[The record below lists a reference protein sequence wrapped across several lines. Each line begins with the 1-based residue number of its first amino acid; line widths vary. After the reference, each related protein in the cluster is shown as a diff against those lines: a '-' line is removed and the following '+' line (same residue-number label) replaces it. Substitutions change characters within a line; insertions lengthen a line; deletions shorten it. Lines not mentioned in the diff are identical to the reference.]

1 MSKKYNRRKFIEQF
15 GSGCAGIGATT
26 LLSSLTNLGL
36 ISSAAAANTRNS
48 MFTQTGSDYKA
59 LVCIMLAGGNDSY
72 NMLVPRGVDE
82 HADYAATRGDLAI
95 PREDLL
101 TINPTNT
108 SGREFGLNPNMPNTQ
123 SLFEAGNL
131 SFIAN
136 VGTLAAPTNI
146 TTFNNGSVGLPE
158 GLFSHADQQQ
168 HWYTSL
174 PDNRNAL
181 TGWGGRMADILQSV
195 NDNQNISMN
204 ISIGGSS
211 LLGAGNTVQSYPI
224 SDNGDGAILLDGSN
238 NNGFYESLKRQ
249 TFDSLLEETYA
260 NTLRRAYVNTI
271 RNATNNSF
279 EFASALS
286 NIPDSSVSYDGTG
299 DLGSDLQM
307 IARTIAARDT
317 LGMSKQTFFSR
328 TRGWDHHANILE
340 AHAEKLTELDV
351 ALKAFYDNLVE
362 LGIENN
368 VTTFVVSDFARTL
381 TSNGSGTDHAWG
393 GNVMVM
399 GGAVN
404 GQQILGQY
412 PDLYLGNERDLG
424 RGRLIP
430 TTSTDEYFAEL
441 ALWFGA
447 SSSDLDQ
454 ILPNINRFWTP
465 TTGNY
470 PIGFM
475 S

>member
-1 MSKKYNRRKFIEQF
+1 MSKKYNRRKFIQQF

-36 ISSAAAANTRNS
+36 ISSAAAANSRNT
-48 MFTQTGSDYKA
+48 MFAQTSSDYKA
-59 LVCIMLAGGNDSY
+59 LVCIMLAGGNDSF
-72 NMLVPRGVDE
+72 NMLIPRGVDE
-82 HADYAATRGDLAI
+82 YADYAATRGDLAI
-95 PREDLL
+95 PREELL
-101 TINPTNT
+101 AINPKNI
-108 SGREFGLNPNMPNTQ
+108 SDKEFGINPSMPKTQ

-131 SFIAN
+131 SFISN
-136 VGTLAAPTNI
+136 VGTLAEPTNL
-146 TTFNNGSVGLPE
+146 TTYGNGLVGLPE
-158 GLFSHADQQQ
+158 GLFSHSDQQQ
-168 HWYTSL
+168 HWYTSM
-174 PDNRNAL
+174 PDNRNAV
-181 TGWGGRMADILQSV
+181 TGWAGRMADILQSV
-195 NDNQNISMN
+195 NENQNISMN
-204 ISIGGSS
+204 ISIGGTLFGTGS
-211 LLGAGNTVQSYPI
+211 TVQSYPI
-224 SDNGDGAILLDGSN
+224 SDRGDGAILLDGAN

-260 NTLRRAYVNTI
+260 NTLRRAYVNTVK
-271 RNATNNSF
+271 NSTNNSF
-279 EFASALS
+279 EFSSALS
-286 NIPDSSVSYDGTG
+286 GVTTSSVDYSGGG
-299 DLGSDLQM
+299 DLGTDLQM
-307 IARTIAARDT
+307 IARSIAARDT

-328 TRGWDHHANILE
+328 TRGWDHHANFLE
-340 AHAEKLTELDV
+340 VHAEKLTELDN

-362 LGIENN
+362 LGVENN
-368 VTTFVVSDFARTL
+368 VTTFVVSDFGRTL

-393 GNVMVM
+393 GNVLVM
-399 GGAVN
+399 GGAVD

-412 PDLYLGNERDLG
+412 PDLFLGNDRDLG

-465 TTGNY
+465 TSVNY

>member
-1 MSKKYNRRKFIEQF
+1 
-15 GSGCAGIGATT
+15 
-26 LLSSLTNLGL
+26 
-36 ISSAAAANTRNS
+36 
-48 MFTQTGSDYKA
+48 
-59 LVCIMLAGGNDSY
+59 
-72 NMLVPRGVDE
+72 
-82 HADYAATRGDLAI
+82 
-95 PREDLL
+95 
-101 TINPTNT
+101 
-108 SGREFGLNPNMPNTQ
+108 
-123 SLFEAGNL
+123 
-131 SFIAN
+131 
-136 VGTLAAPTNI
+136 
-146 TTFNNGSVGLPE
+146 
-158 GLFSHADQQQ
+158 LFSHADQQQ

-204 ISIGGSS
+204 ISIGGD
-211 LLGAGNTVQSYPI
+211 LFGAGNTVQSYPI
-224 SDNGDGAILLDGSN
+224 SDSGDGAILLDGSN

-286 NIPDSSVSYDGTG
+286 NIPDSSVSYDGAG
-299 DLGSDLQM
+299 DLGTDLQM

-340 AHAEKLTELDV
+340 VHAEKLTELDI

-362 LGIENN
+362 LGMENN

>member
-1 MSKKYNRRKFIEQF
+1 MSKQYSRRKFIHQF

-36 ISSAAAANTRNS
+36 IGSAAAANSSNS
-48 MFTQTGSDYKA
+48 MFTQTMPEYKA
-59 LVCIMLAGGNDSY
+59 LVCIMLAGGNDSF
-72 NMLVPRGVDE
+72 NMLIPRGVDE
-82 HADYAATRGDLAI
+82 HAEYAATRGDLAI
-95 PREDLL
+95 PREDVL
-101 TINPTNT
+101 TINPKNITNK
-108 SGREFGLNPNMPNTQ
+108 EFGLNPSMPNVQ
-123 SLFEAGNL
+123 SLFEEGNL

-136 VGTLAAPTNI
+136 VGTLAEPTNLS
-146 TTFNNGSVGLPE
+146 TYTNGTVGVPE
-158 GLFSHADQQQ
+158 GLFSHSDQEQ
-168 HWYTSL
+168 HWNTSI
-174 PDNRNAL
+174 PDDRNVV
-181 TGWGGRMADILQSV
+181 TGWAGRMADVLHSV
-195 NDNQNISMN
+195 NENQNISMN
-204 ISIGGSS
+204 ISIGGS
-211 LLGAGNTVQSYPI
+211 LFGTGGTIQSYPI
-224 SDNGDGAILLDGSN
+224 SDSGNGAILLDGSN

-249 TFDSLLEETYA
+249 TFDNLLEETYA
-260 NTLRRAYVNTI
+260 NTLRQAYVNTV
-271 RNATNNSF
+271 RSATNNSF
-279 EFASALS
+279 EFSAALS
-286 NIPDSSVSYDGTG
+286 NVGDSSVDYSGGG
-299 DLGSDLQM
+299 DLGTDLQM

-328 TRGWDHHANILE
+328 TRGWDHHANFLE
-340 AHAEKLTELDV
+340 VHAEKLTELDT

-368 VTTFVVSDFARTL
+368 VTTFVVSDFGRTL

-393 GNVMVM
+393 GNVLVM
-399 GGAVN
+399 GGAVD
-404 GQQILGQY
+404 GQKILGQY

-430 TTSTDEYFAEL
+430 TTSTDEYYAEL

-475 S
+475 K